1 MYYWRPYHFLLPITT
16 KFAAQKMKWLY
27 TLSIFGWIPVFFGRD
42 SPPSMAYIHAV
53 LKLLFS
59 SSSWN
64 AFSMQVL
71 RNILKF
77 TSLYYKRSLLWAQL
91 FLFQECACEFW
102 GPSDKTSNCLQR
114 SLSSMTDEC
123 VFRFKEQKFKKF
135 SHEFFTNIRAHVFSS
150 LIHIF
155 TF

>member
-1 MYYWRPYHFLLPITT
+1 MRHKKWSGCTHSPFLVEYLSFLVVTLHHQWHIYMRCWNFYFPLQAGMHFQCR
-16 KFAAQKMKWLY
+16 F
-27 TLSIFGWIPVFFGRD
+27 
-42 SPPSMAYIHAV
+42 
-53 LKLLFS
+53 
-59 SSSWN
+59 
-64 AFSMQVL
+64 L